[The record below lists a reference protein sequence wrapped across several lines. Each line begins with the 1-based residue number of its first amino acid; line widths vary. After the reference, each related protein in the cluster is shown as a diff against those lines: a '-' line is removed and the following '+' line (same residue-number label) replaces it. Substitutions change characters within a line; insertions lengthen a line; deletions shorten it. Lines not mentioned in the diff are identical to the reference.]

1 MTNEPKDQALTREDI
16 QRMEAMFHQSAQ
28 EMYVLVH
35 LIELGLFGLYQKTK
49 DYKALVK
56 LHGKTRADEIVR
68 TTVHDQLLN
77 HDEMYNVGTILR
89 KANELKTWLD
99 RLFNVGIEVHKSVP
113 DAASKEWQMAESLMA
128 DGKTLAYRH
137 ALMVCIDPSD
147 DIKVDSTLKA
157 LAKDPT
163 VSARIIER
171 LKQK

>member
-1 MTNEPKDQALTREDI
+1 MDKRASAPYAIAVFHNITDLVRKNRMRREFMGEVAHELRTPLTTIIGFAETILDLPPHHTED
-16 QRMEAMFHQSAQ
+16 R
-28 EMYVLVH
+28 
-35 LIELGLFGLYQKTK
+35 QKFT
-49 DYKALVK
+49 
-56 LHGKTRADEIVR
+56 GI
-68 TTVHDQLLN
+68 
-77 HDEMYNVGTILR
+77 ILR

-137 ALMVCIDPSD
+137 ALMCCIDPSD

-163 VSARIIER
+163 VSERIIER
-171 LKQK
+171 LKV

>member
-1 MTNEPKDQALTREDI
+1 MTTEPKDQALTREDI
-16 QRMEAMFHQSAQ
+16 QRLEAMFHQSAQ

-68 TTVHDQLLN
+68 TTVHDQLFN
-77 HDEMYNVGTILR
+77 HDEQYNCGIILR

-113 DAASKEWQMAESLMA
+113 DAASKEWQMAESLLA

-137 ALMVCIDPSD
+137 ALQCCIDPKD
-147 DIKVDSTLKA
+147 DIKVDSTLRA
-157 LAKDPT
+157 LAKHDT
-163 VSARIIER
+163 ISERIMGQLRQE
-171 LKQK
+171 

>member
-16 QRMEAMFHQSAQ
+16 QRLEAMFHQSAQ

-35 LIELGLFGLYQKTK
+35 LIELGLFAMYQKTK

-137 ALMVCIDPSD
+137 ALMVCINPSD

-171 LKQK
+171 LKTE